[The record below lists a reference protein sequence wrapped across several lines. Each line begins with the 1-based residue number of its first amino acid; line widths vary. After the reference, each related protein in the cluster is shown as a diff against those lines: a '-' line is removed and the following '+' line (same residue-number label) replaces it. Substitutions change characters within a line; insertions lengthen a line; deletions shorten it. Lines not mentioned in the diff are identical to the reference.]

1 MLQSGSNWEVVE
13 DTQAVVTR
21 AQAKSEGKVKLL
33 KVTDSIDA
41 EITTD
46 ELIRL
51 QRADES
57 LRGWWQKAERK
68 DDNTDLET
76 QYEVKS

>member
-21 AQAKSEGKVKLL
+21 EAKREGKVKLL

-51 QRADES
+51 QRAYES